1 MSRDRSDPRIS
12 ITKFAEYLVTTT
24 PGRRRSILTDQRFP
38 PAFKATK
45 FRAAYA
51 PIADILVRGG
61 DPELVDEQIAIW
73 RRQKPASKFQAE
85 CLALCID
92 ALTALK
98 AILER
103 GALMQF
109 SFAPGLPEA
118 HIELGGVKV
127 SVRPEALIGGPEIGA
142 VKIYLSKTNPLTKDG
157 KGKLGSAGFAG
168 AALHLWA
175 EEAFGN
181 ALPERCLVV
190 DVFAG
195 EVYKAP
201 SRNAIRRKHMLAACE
216 EITAVWPWLKSP
228 PAAPLPRASAGG
240 AP

>member
-1 MSRDRSDPRIS
+1 MSRDRLNPRIS
-12 ITKFAEYLVTTT
+12 ITKFAEYLVTITS
-24 PGRRRSILTDQRFP
+24 GRRRSILTDQRFP

-51 PIADILVRGG
+51 PITDILVRGG
-61 DPELVDEQIAIW
+61 DPDLVDDQIAVW
-73 RRQKPASKFQAE
+73 RRQKPKSKFQAE

-92 ALTALK
+92 GLAAFK
-98 AILER
+98 AILR
-103 GALMQF
+103 GGSLKNLT
-109 SFAPGLPEA
+109 FAPGIVDA
-118 HIELGGVKV
+118 HVELGGVKI

-157 KGKLGSAGFAG
+157 QGKLGSASFAA

-175 EEAFGN
+175 EETFGS
-181 ALPERCLVV
+181 ALAERCLIV

-201 SRNAIRRKHMLAACE
+201 SRNATRRKHMLAACE
-216 EITAVWPWLKSP
+216 EIAAVWSSLKSP
-228 PAAPLPRASAGG
+228 PAAPPPLIAGG